1 MTIICRL
8 AVDRVRSLHR
18 ATLARIGN
26 STLRSLFGLA
36 LVLSAGAAT
45 GKPLLPPVIDMHLH
59 AYTVGETAG
68 AASCPGSRRSYYPP
82 LDPRAP
88 FDPSKLRACVNP
100 FRAPAT
106 DEALMHDSIAMLRKY
121 NVRHAVASG
130 DLPDVTR
137 WRAAAPDRILPAIA
151 FADDVNR
158 FSVDEF
164 RRLYEAGSFSVFAEV
179 SNEYLGTS
187 PADPRWEPYFALAE
201 ELDIPVGIHMGEGPV
216 NGGHFPG
223 YEAYRVRYTSP
234 LLLEDVLVRH
244 PKLRIYAMHYGS
256 PMVEQ
261 TIAMMFTYPNLY
273 VDVACNDWLMPRAQ
287 FYAQL
292 KQLIDAGFEKRI
304 MFGSDQMWWPQAIGE
319 AIRSIEDAP
328 FLSKSQKRDILYNN
342 AARFLRLSDAQIEAD
357 NQRWRKGLPRG
368 RRNSQTAVSRRLSA
382 P

>member
-1 MTIICRL
+1 MRPL
-8 AVDRVRSLHR
+8 L
-18 ATLARIGN
+18 
-26 STLRSLFGLA
+26 GLA
-36 LVLSAGAAT
+36 LLITAAAAT
-45 GKPLLPPVIDMHLH
+45 GKPLPQPIIDMHLH
-59 AYTVGETAG
+59 AYPAGDMAG
-68 AASCPGSRRSYYPP
+68 APSCPGRRRPYYRP

-88 FDPSKLRACVNP
+88 FEPSKLIVCTDPIRAS
-100 FRAPAT
+100 AT
-106 DEALMHDSIAMLRKY
+106 DDALMRDSIAMLRKY

-137 WRAAAPDRILPAIA
+137 WRAAEPDRIVPAIA
-151 FADDVNR
+151 FADDVNK

-164 RRLYEAGSFSVFAEV
+164 RRLYGAGSFSVFAEV

-223 YEAYRVRYTSP
+223 YEAYRVRFTSP

-273 VDVACNDWLMPRAQ
+273 VDIAGNDWLMPRAQ

-292 KQLIDAGFEKRI
+292 KQMVDAGFEKRI

-319 AIRSIEDAP
+319 SIRSIEQAP
-328 FLSKSQKRDILYNN
+328 FLSQSQKRDILYNN
-342 AARFLRLSDAQIEAD
+342 AARFLRLSPAQIKAD
-357 NQRWRKGLPRG
+357 N
-368 RRNSQTAVSRRLSA
+368 RR
-382 P
+382 